1 MAEIIITEAIGRD
14 AILGGAIL
22 GGGGGGSMAGG
33 LEKIKEANRLG
44 DIRLIDI
51 DDVDPE
57 TILLTCSAVGAPAAK
72 KARALPADFV
82 RVVEILTANGCG
94 TIAGFIPNECGGGSI
109 TNGWLPAAMMRLPV
123 VDALCNGRA
132 HPTGLMGA
140 MGLHK
145 HPDYISR
152 QAAAGGN
159 REEGLYLEMHASGN
173 IKNVSYMVR
182 TAADQAGGLVA
193 VARNP
198 VKASYVK
205 QYGACG
211 ALKQAISL
219 GRAVREASG
228 EGGEKA
234 TEAAAAHL
242 GGEIIAFGE
251 VTRADIVT
259 QGGFDT
265 GIVTIDGF
273 ETSFWNEYMTLEK
286 NGVRLATFPDL
297 ITTLDVNGT
306 PVSTAEIR
314 VGQKVYLLRVP
325 AAKLILGEGMR
336 SIELMESIEPVIG
349 KDIVKYLN
357 F

>member
-1 MAEIIITEAIGRD
+1 MTEMIITEAIGRD

-33 LEKIKEANRLG
+33 MEKIKEANRLG
-44 DIRLIDI
+44 EIRLIDI
-51 DDVDPE
+51 DDVDSE
-57 TILLTCSAVGAPAAK
+57 AILLTCSAVGAPAAK

-82 RVVEILTANGCG
+82 RVVEILTSNGRG

-109 TNGWLPAAMMRLPV
+109 TNGWLPAAMMKLPV

-145 HPDYISR
+145 QPDYISR

-159 REEGLYLEMHASGN
+159 REEGLYLEIHASGN

-198 VKASYVK
+198 VTASYVK
-205 QYGACG
+205 KYGACG
-211 ALKQAISL
+211 ALKQAIGL

-228 EGGEKA
+228 E
-234 TEAAAAHL
+234 EAAETAATYL
-242 GGEIIAFGE
+242 GGEIVSFGE

-265 GIVTIDGF
+265 GIVTIDDL
-273 ETSFWNEYMTLEK
+273 EASFWNEYMTLEK

-306 PVSTAEIR
+306 PISTAEIR
-314 VGQKVYLLRVP
+314 VGQKVYVLRVP
-325 AAKLILGEGMR
+325 AANLILGEGMR
-336 SIELMESIEPVIG
+336 SRELMESIEPIVG
-349 KDIVKYLN
+349 KDIIKYLN

>member
-33 LEKIKEANRLG
+33 MEKIKEANRLG
-44 DIRLIDI
+44 EIRLIDI
-51 DDVDPE
+51 DDIDAE

-82 RVVEILTANGCG
+82 RVVEILTSNGCG

-109 TNGWLPAAMMRLPV
+109 TNGWLPAAMMKLPV

-145 HPDYISR
+145 QPDYISR

-159 REEGLYLEMHASGN
+159 REEGLYLEMHASGD

-182 TAADQAGGLVA
+182 TAADRAGGLVA

-205 QYGACG
+205 KYGACG
-211 ALKQAISL
+211 ALKQAIGL
-219 GRAVREASG
+219 GRTVREASG
-228 EGGEKA
+228 EGGEKVA
-234 TEAAAAHL
+234 EAAATYL

-251 VTRADIVT
+251 VTGADIVT

-265 GIVTIDGF
+265 GNVTVDGF
-273 ETSFWNEYMTLEK
+273 EASFWNEYMTLEK
-286 NGVRLATFPDL
+286 NGVRIATFPDL
-297 ITTLDVNGT
+297 ITTLDVNGN

-314 VGQKVYLLRVP
+314 TGQKVYLLRVP
-325 AAKLILGEGMR
+325 AANLILGEGMR
-336 SIELMESIEPVIG
+336 SKELMESIEPVIG
-349 KDIVKYLN
+349 KEIIKYLN

>member
-1 MAEIIITEAIGRD
+1 MTEMIITEAIGRD

-33 LEKIKEANRLG
+33 MEKIKEANRLG
-44 DIRLIDI
+44 EIRLIDI
-51 DDVDPE
+51 DDVDSE
-57 TILLTCSAVGAPAAK
+57 AILLTCSAVGAPAAK

-82 RVVEILTANGCG
+82 RVVEILTSNGCG

-109 TNGWLPAAMMRLPV
+109 TNGWLPAAMMKLPV

-145 HPDYISR
+145 QPDYISR

-159 REEGLYLEMHASGN
+159 REEGLYLEIHASGN

-198 VKASYVK
+198 VTASYVK
-205 QYGACG
+205 KYGACG
-211 ALKQAISL
+211 ALKQAIGL

-228 EGGEKA
+228 E
-234 TEAAAAHL
+234 EAAETAATYL
-242 GGEIIAFGE
+242 GGEIVSFGE

-265 GIVTIDGF
+265 GIVTIDDL
-273 ETSFWNEYMTLEK
+273 EASFWNEYMTLEK

-306 PVSTAEIR
+306 PISTAEIR
-314 VGQKVYLLRVP
+314 VGQKVYVLRVP
-325 AAKLILGEGMR
+325 AANLILGEGMR
-336 SIELMESIEPVIG
+336 SRELMESIEPIVG
-349 KDIVKYLN
+349 KDIIKYLN

>member
-22 GGGGGGSMAGG
+22 GGGGGGSMSGG
-33 LEKIKEANRLG
+33 MEKIKEANRLG

-51 DDVDPE
+51 DDVDSE
-57 TILLTCSAVGAPAAK
+57 AILLTCSAVGAPAAK

-82 RVVEILTANGCG
+82 RVVEIITSNGCG

-109 TNGWLPAAMMRLPV
+109 TNGWLPASMMKLPV

-145 HPDYISR
+145 QPDYISR

-159 REEGLYLEMHASGN
+159 REEGRYLEIHASGN

-205 QYGACG
+205 KYGACG
-211 ALKQAISL
+211 ALKQAIGL
-219 GRAVREASG
+219 GRAVREASR
-228 EGGEKA
+228 EGGE
-234 TEAAAAHL
+234 EAAKIAAAYL
-242 GGEIIAFGE
+242 GGDIVSFGE

-265 GIVTIDGF
+265 GIVTIDDL
-273 ETSFWNEYMTLEK
+273 EASFWNEYMTLEK

-297 ITTLDVNGT
+297 ITTLDVNGI
-306 PVSTAEIR
+306 PISTAEIH

-325 AAKLILGEGMR
+325 AANLTLGEGMR
-336 SIELMESIEPVIG
+336 SRELMESIEPIVG
-349 KDIVKYLN
+349 KDIIKYLN